1 MYIFKQVKKVYFLSL
16 AALLSIGILLI
27 KPTKI
32 SSLESYY
39 STTNVV
45 RKVSENI
52 SYETLG
58 YSKNYNFSDL
68 QFVPEKISDS
78 ILESNIINFEM
89 LGKHNIAASTDNWE
103 IRLQI
108 DERIAKYIS
117 DIKIDAK
124 VGVIIGRRTFVRMV
138 DTLGRVTNIWKVN
151 YIRANDGLFAGAETT
166 ATQIA
171 PNGKITLEKSL
182 KEILNEI
189 GKEGSRNDKLKYRVY
204 LVSHQDN
211 DKIVPGIEST
221 GYFITENNL
230 SNDSENNNDQF
241 KHGSLSVKYEGKNIN
256 TADSTGNTGANGAL
270 VLDHKITKSMNFSY
284 SISAKGTPWNI
295 NFKVDPRLVPYI
307 QGVELHKVF
316 ANRVKYDVSYSTGT
330 KVADMSID
338 NREGNPSYGLST
350 ITDNDLNKLISFSNA
365 SPRPIVIR
373 HVLKLTKPLDEV
385 MEELKKQS
393 NVLENESYGEDFIF
407 DAWLSDSNNKNIVGT
422 FGTGFYYLQDIDG
435 DGKVDELETNDK
447 TSQYVGKP
455 TLQDVYDVDQTIKGK
470 VYLHELAGKGNVI
483 QLIDKDRKILDQ
495 KEISPLLE
503 NGTYKSGYVSFEFKN
518 FDHKKINAKDKLTVR
533 VTSPGFEQPEES
545 ETIVKE
551 GPRPIDKR
559 QVELNTVVDAKESVK
574 NNGTLP
580 VDSTYQWKKKP
591 DTTKVTNST
600 TGIVEVSIGNRTFD
614 VEVEF
619 EVVDSRNEAA
629 KYTPIGKAL
638 TTELNVDP
646 NVANAIVNQLE
657 LPENTTYAWKEKVD
671 VSTVGVKQGTVLV
684 TYPDGSKDEVVVDV
698 EVFDPRSDAEKF
710 EPVVEKIKTELN
722 NQPSASDGIA
732 NKNELPK
739 NTVYT
744 WKEEIDVTTPGIKE
758 GTIVVTYPD
767 GSKEEVTVS
776 VKVVDTR
783 TDAEKNNPTG
793 QKVTTELNGKA
804 NPSDGITNKDEL
816 PENTVYTWKE
826 EIDVTTPGIKEGT
839 IVVTYPDG
847 SKEEVTVSVEVV
859 DTRTDAEKNNP
870 MGQKVT
876 TELNG
881 KPNASDGIENK
892 QDMPANTTYTW
903 KEEVDTST
911 SGTKQVAVIVTYPDG
926 SKDEVIVEVE
936 VVDSRTDVDKYTP
949 IGQSIETE
957 LNVVPNA
964 TDAITNKSD
973 LPENTTYTWKEE
985 IEVTTPG
992 IKSGIVLVT
1001 YPDGSVDEV
1010 AIEIEVVDTSTDADK
1025 HEPMGNNLITKLN
1038 VEPNVANAI
1047 VNQWELPENTTYA
1060 WKEKVDVSTVGVKQ
1074 GTVLVT
1080 YPDGSKDEVVVDV
1093 EVFDPR
1099 SDAEKFEPVVEKI
1112 KTELN
1117 NQPSASDGI
1126 ANKNELPKNT
1136 VYTWKEE
1143 IDVTTPGIKEG
1154 TIVVTYPDGSKEE
1167 VTVSVKVVDTR
1178 TDAEKNNPTGQKVTT
1193 ELNGKAN
1200 PSDGIT
1206 NKDELPENTVYTWK
1220 EEIDVTTPG
1229 IKEGTIVVT
1238 YPDGSKE
1245 EVTVSVE
1252 VVDTRT
1258 DAEKNNPMG
1267 QKVTTELNGKPNASD
1282 GIENKQDMPA
1292 NTTYTWKEEVDT
1304 STSGTKQVAVIV
1316 TYPDGSKDEVIVE
1329 VEVVDSRTDAD
1340 KYTPIG
1346 QSIETELNV
1355 VPNATDAI
1363 TNKSDLPEN
1372 TTYTWKEEI
1381 EVTTPG
1387 IKSGIVLVTY
1397 PDGSVD
1403 EVAIEIEVVDTS
1415 TDADKHEPMGN
1426 NLITKLNVEPNVAN
1440 AIVNQW
1446 ELPENTTYAWKEKV
1460 DVSTVGVKQ
1469 GTVLVTYPDGSKDEV
1484 VVDVEV
1490 FDPRSDAEKF
1500 EPVVEKI
1507 KTELNNQPSA
1517 SDGIANKN
1525 ELPKNTVYTWKE
1537 EIDVT
1542 TPGIKEGT
1550 IVVTYPDGSKEEV
1563 TVSVEVVDTR
1573 TDAEKNNPT
1582 GQKVTTELNGKPN
1595 PSDGIA
1601 NKDELPENTVYTWK
1615 EEIDVT
1621 TPGIKE
1627 GTIVIT
1633 YPDGS
1638 KDEVIVEVEVVD
1650 SRSDAD
1656 KYEPIVENETIKT
1669 GDKVDLTDNVI
1680 NLPDL
1685 PIGTI
1690 VVDKTPENSID
1701 SNKPGTYTGVIEIV
1715 YPDGSRDIVRVDVIV
1730 EEAQRFEK
1738 PSVNMPKSDDSSDM
1752 QDNGNSENKVKTTT
1766 RSTNTNSNHVLP
1778 QTGVSSL
1785 NLTLYGS
1792 IMVLVGLIAYIAR
1805 SIRKENENN

>member
-1 MYIFKQVKKVYFLSL
+1 MHIKKRLKKFGFFSLATFLSVGCTL
-16 AALLSIGILLI
+16 VQ
-27 KPTKI
+27 PTKI
-32 SSLESYY
+32 SALESY
-39 STTNVV
+39 SPTNIGV
-45 RKVSENI
+45 REASENTY
-52 SYETLG
+52 YENLD

-68 QFVPEKISDS
+68 QFVPEKIAGSM
-78 ILESNIINFEM
+78 LESNIINFEM
-89 LGKHNIAASTDNWE
+89 LGKHNIAASTANWE

-108 DERIAKYIS
+108 DDRIAKYIS

-124 VGVIIGRRTFVRMV
+124 KGVVTGRRSFVRIA
-138 DTLGRVTNIWKVN
+138 DSLGRSTNIWKIN
-151 YIRANDGLFAGAETT
+151 YIRASGGLFAGAETT
-166 ATQIA
+166 DTQTA

-189 GKEGSRNDKLKYRVY
+189 GEEDLRNNKLMYRVY

-284 SISAKGTPWNI
+284 SISAKGTPWNV

-316 ANRVKYDVSYSTGT
+316 ANKVKYDVSYSTGT

-338 NREGNPSYGLST
+338 NREGNPNYGLAT

-435 DGKVDELETNDK
+435 DGKVDELETNNK

-455 TLQDVYDVDQTIKGK
+455 TLEDVYDVDQTIKGE
-470 VYLHELAGKGNVI
+470 VYLHELSGKGNVI
-483 QLIDKDRKILDQ
+483 QLIDKNGKILEQ
-495 KEISPLLE
+495 KGISPLLE
-503 NGTYKSGYVSFEFKN
+503 NGTYKSGNVSFEFKN
-518 FDHKKINAKDKLTVR
+518 FDHKKVNAKDKLTVR

-574 NNGTLP
+574 NNGTIP
-580 VDSTYQWKKKP
+580 ADSTYKWKKKP
-591 DTTKVTNST
+591 DTTKVTNGT
-600 TGIVEVSIGNRTFD
+600 TGIVEVTIGNRTFD

-619 EVVDSRNEAA
+619 EVVDSR
-629 KYTPIGKAL
+629 
-638 TTELNVDP
+638 
-646 NVANAIVNQLE
+646 
-657 LPENTTYAWKEKVD
+657 
-671 VSTVGVKQGTVLV
+671 
-684 TYPDGSKDEVVVDV
+684 
-698 EVFDPRSDAEKF
+698 
-710 EPVVEKIKTELN
+710 
-722 NQPSASDGIA
+722 
-732 NKNELPK
+732 
-739 NTVYT
+739 
-744 WKEEIDVTTPGIKE
+744 
-758 GTIVVTYPD
+758 
-767 GSKEEVTVS
+767 
-776 VKVVDTR
+776 
-783 TDAEKNNPTG
+783 TDAEK
-793 QKVTTELNGKA
+793 
-804 NPSDGITNKDEL
+804 
-816 PENTVYTWKE
+816 
-826 EIDVTTPGIKEGT
+826 
-839 IVVTYPDG
+839 
-847 SKEEVTVSVEVV
+847 
-859 DTRTDAEKNNP
+859 
-870 MGQKVT
+870 
-876 TELNG
+876 
-881 KPNASDGIENK
+881 
-892 QDMPANTTYTW
+892 
-903 KEEVDTST
+903 
-911 SGTKQVAVIVTYPDG
+911 
-926 SKDEVIVEVE
+926 
-936 VVDSRTDVDKYTP
+936 YTP
-949 IGQSIETE
+949 
-957 LNVVPNA
+957 
-964 TDAITNKSD
+964 
-973 LPENTTYTWKEE
+973 
-985 IEVTTPG
+985 
-992 IKSGIVLVT
+992 
-1001 YPDGSVDEV
+1001 
-1010 AIEIEVVDTSTDADK
+1010 
-1025 HEPMGNNLITKLN
+1025 
-1038 VEPNVANAI
+1038 
-1047 VNQWELPENTTYA
+1047 
-1060 WKEKVDVSTVGVKQ
+1060 VG
-1074 GTVLVT
+1074 
-1080 YPDGSKDEVVVDV
+1080 E
-1093 EVFDPR
+1093 
-1099 SDAEKFEPVVEKI
+1099 A
-1112 KTELN
+1112 
-1117 NQPSASDGI
+1117 
-1126 ANKNELPKNT
+1126 
-1136 VYTWKEE
+1136 
-1143 IDVTTPGIKEG
+1143 
-1154 TIVVTYPDGSKEE
+1154 
-1167 VTVSVKVVDTR
+1167 
-1178 TDAEKNNPTGQKVTT
+1178 
-1193 ELNGKAN
+1193 
-1200 PSDGIT
+1200 
-1206 NKDELPENTVYTWK
+1206 
-1220 EEIDVTTPG
+1220 
-1229 IKEGTIVVT
+1229 
-1238 YPDGSKE
+1238 
-1245 EVTVSVE
+1245 
-1252 VVDTRT
+1252 
-1258 DAEKNNPMG
+1258 
-1267 QKVTTELNGKPNASD
+1267 
-1282 GIENKQDMPA
+1282 
-1292 NTTYTWKEEVDT
+1292 
-1304 STSGTKQVAVIV
+1304 
-1316 TYPDGSKDEVIVE
+1316 
-1329 VEVVDSRTDAD
+1329 
-1340 KYTPIG
+1340 
-1346 QSIETELNV
+1346 
-1355 VPNATDAI
+1355 
-1363 TNKSDLPEN
+1363 
-1372 TTYTWKEEI
+1372 
-1381 EVTTPG
+1381 
-1387 IKSGIVLVTY
+1387 
-1397 PDGSVD
+1397 
-1403 EVAIEIEVVDTS
+1403 
-1415 TDADKHEPMGN
+1415 
-1426 NLITKLNVEPNVAN
+1426 LITKLNVEPNVAN

-1573 TDAEKNNPT
+1573 TDAEKNNPM
-1582 GQKVTTELNGKPN
+1582 GQKVTTELNAKPN

-1627 GTIVIT
+1627 GTIVVTYPDGSKEEVTVSVEVVDTRTDAEKNNPMGQKVRTELNAKPNPSDGIANKDELPENTVYTWKEEVDTSTSGTKQVPVIVT

-1650 SRSDAD
+1650 SRTDADKYTPIGQNIETKLNVVPNATDAITNKNDLPENTTYTWKEEIDVTTPGIKNGIVLVTYPDGSVDEVAIEIEVVDPRTDAEKHEPMGNNLITELNVEPNVANAIVNQWELPENTTYAWKEKVDVSTVGVKQGTVLVTYPDGSKDEVVVDVEVFDPRSDAEKFEPVVEKIKTELNNQPSASDGIANKNELPENTVYTWKEEIDVTTPGIKEGTIVVTYPDGSKEGVTVSVEVVDTRTDAEKNNPTGQKVTTELNAKPNPGDGIANKDELPENTVYTWKEEVDTSTSGTKQVPVIVTYPDGSKDEVIVEVEVVDTRSDAD

-1669 GDKVDLTDNVI
+1669 GDKVDLTDNVS
-1680 NLPDL
+1680 NLPGL

-1715 YPDGSRDIVRVDVIV
+1715 YPDGSKDIVRVDVIV
-1730 EEAQRFEK
+1730 EAAQRFEK
-1738 PSVNMPKSDDSSDM
+1738 PSVNKPKSGDSSDM

-1766 RSTNTNSNHVLP
+1766 HSTNTNSNQVLP

-1792 IMVLVGLIAYIAR
+1792 IMVLVGLIAIIVR
-1805 SIRKENENN
+1805 SIKKENENN